1 MFSTLKIN
9 FAVKVLLCG
18 LFYFSFGES
27 SVAQDFQ
34 LGVSLGPSVQYVHEH
49 HYGNVEYYEGL
60 SFQADFTFLDDN
72 QLAKY
77 GFSAYSNSVKS
88 FYKINERYRY
98 NGLIANT
105 GLVISRYFERQLSKK
120 FIANVQ
126 LGTGLN
132 LETDYYNR
140 SSLTLNLTVGAEV
153 KYAIADNWF
162 LLVKGIAVGQDVPNI
177 VRYYTYGDYRE
188 AGEDLHLISLFGVA
202 TNIGRK

>member
-1 MFSTLKIN
+1 MNFSKRLIASIVTVS
-9 FAVKVLLCG
+9 FSLL
-18 LFYFSFGES
+18 LFLSTNLS
-27 SVAQDFQ
+27 MAQNVQ
-34 LGVSLGPSVQYVHEH
+34 LGASLGPSVQYVHEH

-72 QLAKY
+72 KLAKY

-126 LGTGLN
+126 LGTDLN
-132 LETDYYNR
+132 LETDYFDR
-140 SSLTLNLTVGAEV
+140 SRLTLNLTLGAEV

-162 LLVKGIAVGQDVPNI
+162 LLVKGIAVAQDVPNI
-177 VRYYTYGDYRE
+177 VRYYTYGDSRQ
-188 AGEDLHLISLFGVA
+188 AGEDLHLISLFGIA